1 MLLRI
6 LTISIIA
13 CTVAGCVPEKM
24 TKPGASQAEYDAAR
38 TRCEAQA
45 WAQLPAA
52 PSTYQ
57 VAPAY
62 TSSSGHNCVKNDH
75 GSYDCNPRQEWHPP
89 VYGTK
94 DANAPGRETI
104 VRACLMQDGW
114 TPASGG

>member
-6 LTISIIA
+6 LTVSVIA
-13 CTVAGCVPEKM
+13 FTVAGCVPEKM
-24 TKPGASQAEYDAAR
+24 TKPGASQADYDAAR

-62 TSSSGHNCVKNDH
+62 TSSTGHNCVKNDH